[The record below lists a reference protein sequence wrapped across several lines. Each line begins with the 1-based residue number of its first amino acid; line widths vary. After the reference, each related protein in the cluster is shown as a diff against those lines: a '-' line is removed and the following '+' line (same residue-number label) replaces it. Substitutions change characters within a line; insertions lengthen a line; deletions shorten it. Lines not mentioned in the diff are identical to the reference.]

1 MILSNFITW
10 FSPDKTKMISGFQ
23 RVYCFWSSQ
32 TVNWLQLISS
42 LWPEGIRLTA
52 SRQRINT
59 FRRVDEASVNYCYKY
74 SLLHQRRPNC
84 HVTSFVRWLRLSWC
98 NYYGEHTQ
106 THTVY
111 CRQTV
116 DILYKRIQNVK
127 CHNQFIAQ
135 FHAKHL
141 SRARCTSISRTRSS
155 SMCTERHRC
164 LQPVHAIRQAVNSRR
179 SDLDREGPPTECATS
194 IPRNDQSLCWLAD
207 RRCRLASCSWKH
219 VEYLNT

>member
-1 MILSNFITW
+1 VGQHIVALCSKCFPLALTDALRQTRSWSVAWSATLCWIFNQTHHSPDSRSRPVARGLYFCTLLVIEALLGMILSNFITW
-10 FSPDKTKMISGFQ
+10 FSPDKSKMMLLSGFQ

-32 TVNWLQLISS
+32 TVNWLQLILF
-42 LWPEGIRLTA
+42 LWPEGIRLITA
-52 SRQRINT
+52 SRQRIIT
-59 FRRVDEASVNYCYKY
+59 FRRVHEASVNYCYKY

-127 CHNQFIAQ
+127 CHNQFI
-135 FHAKHL
+135 
-141 SRARCTSISRTRSS
+141 
-155 SMCTERHRC
+155 
-164 LQPVHAIRQAVNSRR
+164 
-179 SDLDREGPPTECATS
+179 
-194 IPRNDQSLCWLAD
+194 
-207 RRCRLASCSWKH
+207 
-219 VEYLNT
+219 